1 MKPGLYRDEK
11 LIVPWNELCYIKDIF
26 DKYSCTHDLM
36 GEELENSG
44 ALPTDTL
51 VLPENIKSI
60 PSDVFTDVE
69 LDTIIIQDGTVEI
82 CKEAFFEAK
91 IKHVILP
98 NTLKHMDYSAF
109 WSSFIEE
116 IDIPDNIKII
126 SRDCFA
132 ECLNLRKVKL
142 PKNLEIIAYSAFR
155 NCRKLEEINI
165 PKSVYRIGGC
175 AFEGCKELKEI
186 ILPEN
191 LERLEECV
199 FCNCNIKK
207 FIIPKKV
214 KFLDA
219 FVDKNE
225 KDIKIFMNK
234 EMIKNLKDIASD
246 DFIDLNSCYIINE
259 KSLDD
264 LLDEGKSFKQINE
277 IYKNL
282 VEEINVL

>member
-1 MKPGLYRDEK
+1 MKAGLYRDER
-11 LIVPWNELCYIKDIF
+11 LIVSWNDLCYIEDIF
-26 DKYSCTHDLM
+26 DKYSYTHDLM
-36 GEELENSG
+36 GEVLENGGS
-44 ALPTDTL
+44 LPTDVL

-60 PSDVFTDVE
+60 PSDVFTNIE
-69 LDTIIIQDGTVEI
+69 LDAVIIQNGTTEI
-82 CKEAFFEAK
+82 CREAFFEAK

-98 NTLKHMDYSAF
+98 NTLKYIDDSAF

-116 IDIPDNIKII
+116 IDIPDNIKLI
-126 SRDCFA
+126 SKNCFA
-132 ECLNLRKVKL
+132 ECLNLKKVKL
-142 PKNLEIIAYSAFR
+142 PKDLEIIAYSAFR
-155 NCRKLEEINI
+155 NCGKLEEINI

-191 LERLEECV
+191 LDRLEECA

-207 FIIPKKV
+207 FVIPKKV

-219 FVDKNE
+219 FIDKDE

-277 IYKNL
+277 IYK
-282 VEEINVL
+282 EIGQEL